1 MATSKNDL
9 QRIQFLRKE
18 IARHD
23 QLYYQKTKPEISDA
37 EYDRLKR
44 ELQSLETKY
53 PELPIFGSP
62 TEVIGDDRLEAFEKA
77 KHREAMYS
85 LDNAFSH
92 EELTD
97 FDGRLHR
104 LLPHKPIHYV
114 VEPKIDG
121 LAIALTYENGYL
133 TQALT
138 RGNGVEGD
146 VITANAKTIH
156 SIPINLKG
164 HSHPKIIEIR
174 GEIYMTYKEFLRINE
189 EREEAGLPIF
199 ANPRNLAAGTVKL
212 LDPKQTAQRKLEIVL
227 YGIGLCQPAI
237 FKHHHE
243 VHPVLHSWGLPT
255 VEKYWLA
262 SDIETAWKNL
272 KELEALR
279 HKFSYPTDG
288 GVIKLNSIALEREVG
303 NTAKAPRW
311 ALAYKF
317 PPEQAQTLLESI
329 DVQVGRTG
337 VLTPVAHLKPVHISG
352 STVSRATLHNEDEI
366 HRKDI
371 RIGDTVI
378 IEKAGEVIPAVV
390 GFIKEK
396 RPHGSKPF
404 HFPKNCPSCSTTAV
418 RLPGEVAWRCPNAS
432 CPPQVR
438 RRIEHFASRQA
449 MDIENL
455 GKANVNQLVTRGL
468 CQNIADIYILKKD
481 DLLQLEKFAEKSSQ
495 NLIDGIEN
503 SKSQDLWR
511 LIHGL
516 GIPNIGSQTAK
527 DLAKHF
533 KSLQAIEKASVED
546 LLAIQ
551 GIGPIIAE
559 SVSTFFRNH
568 HNQNLM
574 KRLISYGLNTKLV
587 ETFTAKQSL
596 VGNTFVITGT
606 LPTLSRDDAKAL
618 IENAGGHVA
627 SAVSSKTNFLLAGE
641 NPGSKLDK
649 AHSLKIPIISEDQL
663 HKML

>member
-1 MATSKNDL
+1 MATSKSDL

-18 IARHD
+18 IKHHD
-23 QLYYQKTKPEISDA
+23 QLYYQKAKPEISDA

-44 ELQSLETKY
+44 ELKNLEPKY
-53 PELPIFGSP
+53 PELPIFDSP
-62 TEVIGDDRLEAFEKA
+62 TEAIGDDRLETFEKA

-92 EELTD
+92 EELID
-97 FDGRLHR
+97 FDDRLHR
-104 LLPHKPIHYV
+104 LLPHQPIHYV

-146 VITANAKTIH
+146 IITTNAKTIH
-156 SIPINLKG
+156 SIPTHLKG

-174 GEIYMTYKEFLRINE
+174 GEVYMTYKEFLRINE
-189 EREEAGLPIF
+189 EREEAGLPTF
-199 ANPRNLAAGTVKL
+199 ANPRNLAAGTIKL

-237 FKHHHE
+237 FKRHHE
-243 VHPVLHSWGLPT
+243 VHPTLHSWGLPT
-255 VEKYWLA
+255 VEKYWMA
-262 SDIETAWKNL
+262 PDIDTAWKNL

-288 GVIKLNSIALEREVG
+288 GVIKLDDIALEHEVG

-371 RIGDTVI
+371 RVGDTVI
-378 IEKAGEVIPAVV
+378 VEKAGEVIPAVV
-390 GFIKEK
+390 SVIKEK

-404 HFPKNCPSCSTTAV
+404 RFP
-418 RLPGEVAWRCPNAS
+418 
-432 CPPQVR
+432 
-438 RRIEHFASRQA
+438 
-449 MDIENL
+449 
-455 GKANVNQLVTRGL
+455 
-468 CQNIADIYILKKD
+468 
-481 DLLQLEKFAEKSSQ
+481 
-495 NLIDGIEN
+495 
-503 SKSQDLWR
+503 
-511 LIHGL
+511 
-516 GIPNIGSQTAK
+516 
-527 DLAKHF
+527 
-533 KSLQAIEKASVED
+533 
-546 LLAIQ
+546 
-551 GIGPIIAE
+551 
-559 SVSTFFRNH
+559 
-568 HNQNLM
+568 
-574 KRLISYGLNTKLV
+574 
-587 ETFTAKQSL
+587 
-596 VGNTFVITGT
+596 
-606 LPTLSRDDAKAL
+606 
-618 IENAGGHVA
+618 
-627 SAVSSKTNFLLAGE
+627 
-641 NPGSKLDK
+641 
-649 AHSLKIPIISEDQL
+649 
-663 HKML
+663 